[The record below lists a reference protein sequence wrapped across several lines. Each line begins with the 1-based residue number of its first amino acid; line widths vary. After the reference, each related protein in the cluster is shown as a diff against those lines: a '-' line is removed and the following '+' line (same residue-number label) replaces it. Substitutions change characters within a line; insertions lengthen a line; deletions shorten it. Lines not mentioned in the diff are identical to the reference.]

1 MNLFSKSKMMNTQ
14 TIFISDLHLSDD
26 VPELNA
32 LFFRAL
38 QQWQGKIDALY
49 ILGDFFD
56 VWVGDDDDSP
66 FIQSV
71 VDALAEF
78 ARQTPV
84 FLLHG
89 NRDFLL
95 GKAFA
100 EKSGIT
106 LLSEQYVAE
115 LYGKAYLLAHGD
127 ELCTDD
133 VAYQQFRAQSRNPMW
148 QSAVLMKP
156 LAERR
161 MLAGQIRMMS
171 ETKKNAEGKS
181 EISDATE
188 AGVQALLQRYAD
200 RDITALIHGHTHRPA
215 VHEHTFGGQTIKR
228 YVLQDWEGN
237 QGGYLSVDSQ
247 GDIKVHPLSV

>member
-1 MNLFSKSKMMNTQ
+1 MNTQ
-14 TIFISDLHLSDD
+14 TIFISDLHLSAD

-32 LFFRAL
+32 LFFRSL
-38 QQWQGKIDALY
+38 QEWQGKIDALY

-71 VDALAEF
+71 VAALADF
-78 ARQTPV
+78 SRHTPV
-84 FLLHG
+84 FVQHG

-106 LLSEQYVAE
+106 LLPEQYVAE
-115 LYGKAYLLAHGD
+115 LYGKSYLLVHGD
-127 ELCTDD
+127 ELCSDD

-148 QSAVLMKP
+148 QAAVLAKP

-171 ETKKNAEGKS
+171 ETKKSAEGKS

-188 AGVQALLQRYAD
+188 TGVQALLQKYAGK
-200 RDITALIHGHTHRPA
+200 DIAALIHGHTHRPA
-215 VHEHTFGGQTIKR
+215 VHEHAFDGKAIKR
-228 YVLQDWEGN
+228 YVLQDWEGSR
-237 QGGYLSVDSQ
+237 GGYLSVDANGIQ
-247 GDIKVHPLSV
+247 THLLTA

>member
-1 MNLFSKSKMMNTQ
+1 MNTQ
-14 TIFISDLHLSDD
+14 TIFISDLHLSED
-26 VPELNA
+26 VPQLNR
-32 LFFRAL
+32 LFFQSL

-71 VDALAEF
+71 VTALAGF
-78 ARQTPV
+78 TRNTPV
-84 FLLHG
+84 FVQHG

-95 GKAFA
+95 GAAFA
-100 EKSGIT
+100 EKSGVT
-106 LLSEQYVAE
+106 LLPEQYVAE
-115 LYGKAYLLAHGD
+115 LYGKPYLLVHGD

-133 VAYQQFRAQSRNPMW
+133 VAYQQFRAQSRNLMW
-148 QSAVLMKP
+148 QAAVLMKP

-171 ETKKNAEGKS
+171 ETKKAADGKS

-188 AGVQALLQRYAD
+188 AGVQALLAKYAD
-200 RDITALIHGHTHRPA
+200 KNLAALIHGHTHRPA
-215 VHEHTFGGQTIKR
+215 VHEHDFHGNVLKR
-228 YVLQDWEGN
+228 YVLQDWEGG
-237 QGGYLSVDSQ
+237 QGGYLAVGSDGS
-247 GDIKVHPLSV
+247 ITTERLEA

>member
-1 MNLFSKSKMMNTQ
+1 MNTQ
-14 TIFISDLHLSDD
+14 TIFISDLHLSAD
-26 VPELNA
+26 VPELNV
-32 LFFRAL
+32 LFFRML
-38 QQWQGKIDALY
+38 QQWQGKVDALY

-71 VDALAEF
+71 VDALAVF
-78 ARQTPV
+78 AQHTPV

-106 LLSEQYVAE
+106 LLPEQYVAK
-115 LYGKAYLLAHGD
+115 LYGRSYLLAHGD

-133 VAYQQFRAQSRNPMW
+133 VAYQQFRLQSRNPMW
-148 QSAVLMKP
+148 QAAVLMKP

-171 ETKKNAEGKS
+171 ETKKNIEGKS
-181 EISDATE
+181 EISDVTE

-200 RDITALIHGHTHRPA
+200 HEIAALIHGHTHRPA
-215 VHEHTFGGQTIKR
+215 VHEHLFEGKMLKR
-228 YVLQDWEGN
+228 YVLQDWEGGK
-237 QGGYLSVDSQ
+237 GGYLSVAANGEIESQ
-247 GDIKVHPLSV
+247 LLSV